1 MPLSRRQLS
10 TPAQNAAEPAW
21 PRARRGRLKEPSD
34 SASDAEDDAEARSG
48 RLESEAELADR
59 RSGGMRGVNRRSA
72 ASNDAAATSSPSD
85 SDSEDDAA
93 AKSGR
98 LVSDSE
104 FSDRRSGGMGGI
116 PAGGAG
122 PPPPV
127 RLSSRAAGGATG
139 TSSSA
144 VKSIVATCSV
154 RASCCSITAIRHARR
169 PSTNVASSPPLV
181 RAAQQLKEF
190 GCLLVGGSA
199 DTRDAGH
206 RVPLTARDRGQ
217 PGAKIELYAAV
228 LSFTLRQAAT
238 AGEQAAAAECQDYAR
253 SSGVQL

>member
-48 RLESEAELADR
+48 RLESEAELAER
-59 RSGGMRGVNRRSA
+59 RSGGMRGVNRRRA
-72 ASNDAAATSSPSD
+72 ASSDAAAASSP

-98 LVSDSE
+98 LESDSE

-122 PPPPV
+122 PPPP
-127 RLSSRAAGGATG
+127 SGATR

-144 VKSIVATCSV
+144 VKSIVAACSV
-154 RASCCSITAIRHARR
+154 RASCGSITA
-169 PSTNVASSPPLV
+169 S
-181 RAAQQLKEF
+181 RA
-190 GCLLVGGSA
+190 
-199 DTRDAGH
+199 
-206 RVPLTARDRGQ
+206 
-217 PGAKIELYAAV
+217 
-228 LSFTLRQAAT
+228 
-238 AGEQAAAAECQDYAR
+238 
-253 SSGVQL
+253 GV

>member
-21 PRARRGRLKEPSD
+21 PRARRGRLKVPSD

-85 SDSEDDAA
+85 SDSEDAAA

-98 LVSDSE
+98 LESDSE
-104 FSDRRSGGMGGI
+104 FSECRSGGMGGI

-122 PPPPV
+122 PPPP
-127 RLSSRAAGGATG
+127 GG
-139 TSSSA
+139 TSGTSSA
-144 VKSIVATCSV
+144 VKSIVAACSV
-154 RASCCSITAIRHARR
+154 LASWCSITASRRARR
-169 PSTNVASSPPLV
+169 PSTSVASSRTARSPA
-181 RAAQQLKEF
+181 RQLKEF
-190 GCLLVGGSA
+190 GCLFGGCVAALTHATQGTVRLSRSRQRS
-199 DTRDAGH
+199 TRC
-206 RVPLTARDRGQ
+206 
-217 PGAKIELYAAV
+217 KIESYAAV
-228 LSFTLRQAAT
+228 LSFYAT
-238 AGEQAAAAECQDYAR
+238 PRPPLLGEQAAAECQRATR
-253 SSGVQL
+253 V

>member
-1 MPLSRRQLS
+1 
-10 TPAQNAAEPAW
+10 
-21 PRARRGRLKEPSD
+21 
-34 SASDAEDDAEARSG
+34 
-48 RLESEAELADR
+48 
-59 RSGGMRGVNRRSA
+59 MRGVNLRRA
-72 ASNDAAATSSPSD
+72 ASSDAAATSSPSD

-122 PPPPV
+122 PP
-127 RLSSRAAGGATG
+127 GGATG

-144 VKSIVATCSV
+144 VKSIVAACSV
-154 RASCCSITAIRHARR
+154 RASCCSITASRHARR
-169 PSTNVASSPPLV
+169 PSTSVASSPTARSS
-181 RAAQQLKEF
+181 RAAALREF
-190 GCLLVGGSA
+190 GCLFGGCGSA

-228 LSFTLRQAAT
+228 LSFTLHQAAT
-238 AGEQAAAAECQDYAR
+238 AGEQAAAAECQGYAR

>member
-48 RLESEAELADR
+48 RLESEAELAER
-59 RSGGMRGVNRRSA
+59 RSGGMRGVNLRSA
-72 ASNDAAATSSPSD
+72 ASSDAAAASSPSD

-98 LVSDSE
+98 LESDSE

-122 PPPPV
+122 PPPPGGTRARRRQRSSQLSRRAPSLLPGAPLPRVVARGVRPLLSRRRAPLVRPARQRSRSSAAYLVGVWQRTAQATQGTV
-127 RLSSRAAGGATG
+127 RLSRSRQRSDEVQNRVVRSRA
-139 TSSSA
+139 SFY
-144 VKSIVATCSV
+144 
-154 RASCCSITAIRHARR
+154 ASPR
-169 PSTNVASSPPLV
+169 PPL
-181 RAAQQLKEF
+181 L
-190 GCLLVGGSA
+190 
-199 DTRDAGH
+199 
-206 RVPLTARDRGQ
+206 
-217 PGAKIELYAAV
+217 
-228 LSFTLRQAAT
+228 
-238 AGEQAAAAECQDYAR
+238 GEQGQQQSASATRGLAR
-253 SSGVQL
+253 VAL

>member
-10 TPAQNAAEPAW
+10 TPAQNAAEPAR

-59 RSGGMRGVNRRSA
+59 RSGGMRGVNLRSA
-72 ASNDAAATSSPSD
+72 ASNDVAAASSPSD
-85 SDSEDDAA
+85 SESEDDAA

-98 LVSDSE
+98 LESDSE

-122 PPPPV
+122 PP
-127 RLSSRAAGGATG
+127 SGATG

-144 VKSIVATCSV
+144 VKSIVAACSV
-154 RASCCSITAIRHARR
+154 LASC
-169 PSTNVASSPPLV
+169 
-181 RAAQQLKEF
+181 
-190 GCLLVGGSA
+190 
-199 DTRDAGH
+199 
-206 RVPLTARDRGQ
+206 
-217 PGAKIELYAAV
+217 
-228 LSFTLRQAAT
+228 
-238 AGEQAAAAECQDYAR
+238 
-253 SSGVQL
+253 

>member
-10 TPAQNAAEPAW
+10 TPAQNAPEPAW

-85 SDSEDDAA
+85 SDSEDAAA

-98 LVSDSE
+98 LESDSE
-104 FSDRRSGGMGGI
+104 FSECRSGGMGGI

-122 PPPPV
+122 PPPP
-127 RLSSRAAGGATG
+127 GG
-139 TSSSA
+139 TSGTSA
-144 VKSIVATCSV
+144 VKSIVAACSV
-154 RASCCSITAIRHARR
+154 LASWCSITASRRARR
-169 PSTNVASSPPLV
+169 PSTSVATSRTARSPA
-181 RAAQQLKEF
+181 RQLKEF
-190 GCLLVGGSA
+190 GCLFGGCVAAHRTS
-199 DTRDAGH
+199 DAGQ
-206 RVPLTARDRGQ
+206 RAPLTDCDRVREVQNRVVRSRAVVYASLARTG
-217 PGAKIELYAAV
+217 
-228 LSFTLRQAAT
+228 
-238 AGEQAAAAECQDYAR
+238 GEQAAAECLPAPHA
-253 SSGVQL
+253 V